1 MNTTRVMAKQKHQM
15 DMDQFPAA
23 PHSVALPATRE
34 MATHMENSC
43 GRQRQR
49 HMMAATSRSGDVRRV
64 DMVL

>member
-1 MNTTRVMAKQKHQM
+1 MNTVRVMAKQKHQM

-23 PHSVALPATRE
+23 PCSVALLATRE

-43 GRQRQR
+43 SRRRQRYI
-49 HMMAATSRSGDVRRV
+49 MAMTSGSGDVHCV